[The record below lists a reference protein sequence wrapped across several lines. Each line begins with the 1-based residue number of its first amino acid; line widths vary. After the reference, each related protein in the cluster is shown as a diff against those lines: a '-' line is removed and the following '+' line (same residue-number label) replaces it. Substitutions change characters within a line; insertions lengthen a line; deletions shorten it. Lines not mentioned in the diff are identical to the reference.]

1 MLGHAISMHHI
12 SLNGIELILQSNV
25 LGFSA
30 VPQSAHGLTCCC
42 EPIIFFVQEQR
53 HSDGYGLRM
62 ELWGHDNDVQ
72 EASTLCASARTVFH
86 ASQRALLHQFPK
98 CCKTLRSVL
107 ACTDTIVHNNAA
119 HYFSQESLMLLN
131 REWAISN
138 SSVLLSFNSFLH

>member
-12 SLNGIELILQSNV
+12 SRNGIELILQSNV

-42 EPIIFFVQEQR
+42 EPILFFVQEQR
-53 HSDGYGLRM
+53 RSDGYGLRM

-72 EASTLCASARTVFH
+72 EASTLCALARTVFH
-86 ASQRALLHQFPK
+86 ASERALLHQFPK
-98 CCKTLRSVL
+98 CCKTLRSVVL
-107 ACTDTIVHNNAA
+107 ACTDTIVLNNAA

-131 REWAISN
+131 
-138 SSVLLSFNSFLH
+138 